1 MDKKLAVD
9 IVLLPS
15 LSVMKE
21 IISFIEYLPAS
32 PIKLNT
38 KDCLPH
44 ISLAMG
50 VLKSSDLEK
59 ASRLLAGLAASRLP
73 VDLTITEINDFTT
86 GDNHL
91 FSYGIVKTP
100 DTFVKLHLD
109 VMKTFKGLLTQDSV
123 DTSMFFSPPE
133 VAQRSTYWVEHYY
146 DKKGPED
153 FHPHITLGQGKVKKL
168 SKPLTFSANRIAL
181 AHLGTYC
188 SCRKILAE
196 VRLGQNK

>member
-15 LSVMKE
+15 ISAMKK

-44 ISLAMG
+44 VSLAMG
-50 VLKSSDLEK
+50 ILKSSDLEK
-59 ASRLLAGLAASRLP
+59 ASQLLEELVASRAP
-73 VDLTITEINDFTT
+73 VDLTIAEINDFTT

-91 FSYGIVKTP
+91 FSYGVVKTP
-100 DTFVKLHLD
+100 DNLVQLHLD
-109 VMKTFKGLLTQDSV
+109 IMETFRGLLTHDLV

-168 SKPLTFSANRIAL
+168 SKPLTFSASRIAL